1 MNKPTIILLLILTMF
16 SCQKSVERIDIAN
29 ELRGNTFDMTSIGE
43 KDTLTVE
50 FKDSTYTVFEYSDR
64 NLPWRIASFDN
75 NDILV
80 FDRQV
85 IAIKQTDKN
94 IFKGLF
100 ISEKDYE
107 VTLEKR
113 KTHWNKELLNG
124 IWIEEKN
131 YDLYLND
138 SLPKSPPPPAPPG
151 ISESDFQY
159 PPFYEINGDSISA
172 IYYYQIS
179 KSNINI
185 SDSAEFITM
194 KLRSNF
200 DKVEKLWKIK
210 KLNDSIMIIDRTI
223 EKDANPFINVRCN
236 GVFKF
241 TNVSSLEEI
250 PSYFYRNS
258 VAILFPY
265 LRAYI
270 SIITNQANTP
280 PLVLPTMNLVSLEK
294 PLKENTII
302 K

>member
-16 SCQKSVERIDIAN
+16 SCQKSVKRIDIAN

-138 SLPKSPPPPAPPG
+138 SLPKPPPPPASPG
-151 ISESDFQY
+151 IPESDFQY

-172 IYYYQIS
+172 TYYYQIS
-179 KSNINI
+179 KSNIDI
-185 SDSAEFITM
+185 SNSAEFITM

-223 EKDANPFINVRCN
+223 EKENK
-236 GVFKF
+236 KF
-241 TNVSSLEEI
+241 SFLTTTEE
-250 PSYFYRNS
+250 N
-258 VAILFPY
+258 
-265 LRAYI
+265 
-270 SIITNQANTP
+270 
-280 PLVLPTMNLVSLEK
+280 
-294 PLKENTII
+294 I
-302 K
+302 KLIKKR

>member
-1 MNKPTIILLLILTMF
+1 MNKPTIILLLILTVF
-16 SCQKSVERIDIAN
+16 SCQKSAERIDIAN

-43 KDTLTVE
+43 KDTLTIE

-64 NLPWRIASFDN
+64 NLPWRISSFDN

-138 SLPKSPPPPAPPG
+138 SLPKPPPPPEPPG

-159 PPFYEINGDSISA
+159 PPFYEIRGDSISA
-172 IYYYQIS
+172 TYFYQVS
-179 KSNINI
+179 KSNIDI
-185 SDSAEFITM
+185 SNSAEFITM

-223 EKDANPFINVRCN
+223 EKENK
-236 GVFKF
+236 KF
-241 TNVSSLEEI
+241 SFLTTTEE
-250 PSYFYRNS
+250 N
-258 VAILFPY
+258 
-265 LRAYI
+265 
-270 SIITNQANTP
+270 
-280 PLVLPTMNLVSLEK
+280 
-294 PLKENTII
+294 I
-302 K
+302 KLIKKR